1 MRELKPIHLVRGNVH
16 IVPGAV
22 ALECFQ
28 HFIGLVYVGDLPA
41 ISAKSNRGESRASP
55 TIENGCDAVFAKQAF
70 KGTDVVV
77 IPKESWVHPCRTQGS
92 HESASSISSG
102 GRLRSA
108 RVSPPRHDA
117 YRMSVL
123 FVTGGVTTG
132 RIAPRLD
139 TGW

>member
-16 IVPGAV
+16 VIPGAV

-55 TIENGCDAVFAKQAF
+55 AIENCCDAVFAKQAF

-77 IPKESWVHPCRTQGS
+77 IPKERYTEIPKISWVHPRHRTC
-92 HESASSISSG
+92 HHTAS
-102 GRLRSA
+102 
-108 RVSPPRHDA
+108 P
-117 YRMSVL
+117 
-123 FVTGGVTTG
+123 
-132 RIAPRLD
+132 
-139 TGW
+139 